1 MNYINIATLIN
12 IIGAAVVARMW
23 GWVGVTAYVLT
34 YIILSVV
41 FK

>member
-12 IIGAAVVARMW
+12 IIGAAFVARMW
-23 GWVGVTAYVLT
+23 GWVGVIAYVIT
-34 YIILSVV
+34 FIVLSVV